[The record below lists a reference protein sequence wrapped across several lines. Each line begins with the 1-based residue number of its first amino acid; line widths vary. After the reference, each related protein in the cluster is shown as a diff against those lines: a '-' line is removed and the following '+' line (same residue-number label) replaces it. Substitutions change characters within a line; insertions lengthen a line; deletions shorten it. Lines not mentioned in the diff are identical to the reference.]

1 MKFISILFRLVF
13 CIILTLLLSISILL
27 ILKPIFTATS
37 VVIPYAIYP
46 FDICAKAPVAWRYM
60 KITYAVT
67 CIYVCFL
74 LSNSFFSLFFK
85 NKFISKVNKNPTV
98 DLSGIHLY
106 LGNSCSDN
114 SPIYLPEKSLYQN
127 LLVTGTIGTGKTS
140 SSMYPFARQL
150 IGYKADNPDEKL
162 GMLILDVKGNFY
174 KQVCVYADEFNR
186 LDDLHVIELGGS
198 VTYNPLDKPNLKPSV
213 LANRLKTILT
223 LFSPNNSESYW
234 LDKAEE
240 VLAECIKLCRLY
252 NNGYVTFTE
261 IHKLVNSP
269 NYYNEKIE
277 KLRTLFQSGSF
288 NHSQVYELH
297 SSLTFFENEFKNL
310 DSRVL
315 SILKSEISRMT
326 NIFMSDYDIQKTFCP
341 EKQSINFDG
350 FKDVI
355 RKGQIVVLN
364 MNIAMYKNLSKL
376 IATYLKLDFQS
387 EVLSGLSQ
395 NSVRPTA
402 FICDEFHEYVTTTDS
417 NFFAQS
423 REAKCINIVATQSYT
438 SMLNT
443 LKDQYAV
450 KSIIQNLINK
460 LWYRTDDAFTIEN
473 AQKQI
478 GKEDKTKISKS
489 ISENAQETNFNYL
502 TNSLNSK
509 NSSVSESISTY
520 INSDYIYD
528 TNFFTRELETFSCL
542 SFISDGDKILPPE
555 KLKMRPY
562 FIKDVPTQKK
572 KDKILKG

>member
-1 MKFISILFRLVF
+1 MKFISFLLRLVF
-13 CIILTLLLSISILL
+13 CIILTLLLSISILNF
-27 ILKPIFTATS
+27 LKPIFTTTS
-37 VVIPYAIYP
+37 LVIPYAIYP
-46 FDICAKAPVAWRYM
+46 FDICNKAPVAWKYI
-60 KITYAVT
+60 KISYAVT

-74 LSNSFFSLFFK
+74 LSNSLYSLFFK

-106 LGNSCSDN
+106 LGNRCSDN
-114 SPIYLPEKSLYQN
+114 SPIYLPEKSLFQN
-127 LLVTGTIGTGKTS
+127 ILVTGTIGTGKTS

-150 IGYKADNPDEKL
+150 IGYKADNERENL

-186 LDDLHVIELGGS
+186 LDDLYVIELGGGI
-198 VTYNPLDKPNLKPSV
+198 TYNPLDKPDLKPSV

-240 VLAECIKLCRLY
+240 VLTECIKLCRMY

-277 KLRTLFQSGSF
+277 CLRTLFQSGNF
-288 NHSQVYELH
+288 NHSEIYELH
-297 SSLTFFENEFKNL
+297 SSLSFFENEFKNL

-341 EKQSINFDG
+341 EREAINFKG
-350 FKDVI
+350 FKDII
-355 RKGQIVVLN
+355 RNGKIVVLN

-376 IATYLKLDFQS
+376 IAAYLKLDFQA

-395 NSVRPTA
+395 NCVRPTA
-402 FICDEFHEYVTTTDS
+402 FICDEFHEYVTETDS

-438 SMLNT
+438 SILNT
-443 LKDQYAV
+443 LKDQYTT

-460 LWYRTDDAFTIEN
+460 LWYRTDDAFTIED

-489 ISENAQETNFNYL
+489 ISENAQETNYNYL

-542 SFISDGDKILPPE
+542 SFLSNGDKILPPE
-555 KLKMRPY
+555 KLKMKPY
-562 FIKDVPTQKK
+562 FIKDESKK
-572 KDKILKG
+572 KDKI